1 MSIMKKTI
9 KNEKLCYCT
18 RTIYMSIYFIKILKK
33 IQSHILAEKIENT
46 LCLGNK

>member
-1 MSIMKKTI
+1 MKKTI
-9 KNEKLCYCT
+9 KNEKLCYWT

-33 IQSHILAEKIENT
+33 ILAEKIENT